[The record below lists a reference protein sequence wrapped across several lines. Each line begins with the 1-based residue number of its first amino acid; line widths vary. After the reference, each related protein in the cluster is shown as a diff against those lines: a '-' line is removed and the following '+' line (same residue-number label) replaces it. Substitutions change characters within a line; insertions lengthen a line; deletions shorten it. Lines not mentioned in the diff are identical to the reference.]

1 MSIHEAIQLLLN
13 DGNLRNDEIIEQL
26 SEMTACWEGNQTG
39 SGGIA
44 K

>member
-1 MSIHEAIQLLLN
+1 MSIHEAIRLLLN
-13 DGNLRNDEIIEQL
+13 DGILRNDEIIEPL
-26 SEMTACWEGNQTG
+26 SEMTACREENQTG